1 LRNIEE
7 FPVQVRFPI
16 SYCDMGMFNHV
27 NNVNFYRYFEDAR
40 AKYFDEVGIYE
51 LNKKMGI
58 SALLA
63 ESKCKFLQ
71 PLVYPDNLVVGA
83 KVTSVG
89 NTSFIMEYLIVS
101 EKVGIAA
108 TGEGVLVMYDYNKSR
123 KVSVPDEIR
132 TAIAELEKRSS

>member
-1 LRNIEE
+1 
-7 FPVQVRFPI
+7 
-16 SYCDMGMFNHV
+16 MGMFNHV